1 MEDVHLHLEIVT
13 DTAPGSDT
21 KMSPPEEERDDQ
33 CGDKNTFKEYFARP
47 VAVDSKGN
55 LCLKGVNG
63 SLQDIIKHLGS
74 NDLFIPKASF
84 VTLVEGICTDNNIS
98 CRWHQDAL
106 TALQQSFEQYAIQI
120 FKIANQI
127 TTIDSRV
134 TLERTDFMMAVEISI
149 LPLDLPSS
157 NN

>member
-1 MEDVHLHLEIVT
+1 MEEVYLHLEIVT
-13 DTAPGSDT
+13 DSAPESDT
-21 KMSPPEEERDDQ
+21 KMSPSEEQRDDV
-33 CGDKNTFKEYFARP
+33 CGDENSYKYFARP

-63 SLQDIIKHLGS
+63 SLQDIITQQGS
-74 NDLFIPKASF
+74 NDLLIPRASF
-84 VTLVEGICTDNNIS
+84 VKLVEGIYTDNNIS
-98 CRWHQDAL
+98 CGWHKDAV
-106 TALQQSFEQYAIQI
+106 TALQQSFEQYAVQI

-127 TTIDSRV
+127 TTIDGRV
-134 TLERTDFMMAVEISI
+134 TLQKADFMLALEISI